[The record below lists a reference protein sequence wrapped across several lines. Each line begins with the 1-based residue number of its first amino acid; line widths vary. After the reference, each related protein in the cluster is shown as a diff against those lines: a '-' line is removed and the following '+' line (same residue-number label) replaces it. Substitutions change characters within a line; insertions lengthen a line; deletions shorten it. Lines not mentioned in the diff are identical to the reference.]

1 MIDSARN
8 ERRVRLA
15 SNGGTYVISAWL
27 DLPVIGIFAVL
38 AIFYGLAAA
47 LFAWLTFWSPLR
59 GKVQSLSGIVAPYF
73 NAIALL
79 FALLTGFLA
88 GDVMDRTRLALRAVQ
103 AESGAL
109 ANLNAL
115 ALASAADTATIRDA
129 LHGYTDAV
137 VNDEWKQMSNGQASP
152 KTEAALAALLRA
164 VADPRMTDA
173 ASQAVHGNF
182 VQLVLKAAEA
192 RSERLALNSRFSG
205 AVRWMT
211 VLLLC
216 LMTQLAIGIV
226 HLERPR
232 AHIAA
237 VFIFSLAAVITL
249 GLIALQEYPFDGPL
263 SVPPTPLEQLL
274 KATAT

>member
-1 MIDSARN
+1 
-8 ERRVRLA
+8 
-15 SNGGTYVISAWL
+15 
-27 DLPVIGIFAVL
+27 
-38 AIFYGLAAA
+38 
-47 LFAWLTFWSPLR
+47 
-59 GKVQSLSGIVAPYF
+59 VQSLSGIVAPYF

-115 ALASAADTATIRDA
+115 ALASAADTAAIRVALRGYMDA
-129 LHGYTDAV
+129 I
-137 VNDEWKQMSNGQASP
+137 VNDEWKQMANGRTSAA
-152 KTEAALAALLRA
+152 TETALAALLHA
-164 VADPRMTDA
+164 VSDPKIAPA

-205 AVRWMT
+205 AVRWTT

-216 LMTQLAIGIV
+216 LMTQLAIGMV

-237 VFIFSLAAVITL
+237 VAIFSLAAVITL

>member
-1 MIDSARN
+1 M
-8 ERRVRLA
+8 
-15 SNGGTYVISAWL
+15 ISAWL
-27 DLPVIGIFAVL
+27 DLPVAGVFAVL
-38 AIFYGLAAA
+38 AVFYGLTAAF
-47 LFAWLTFWSPLR
+47 FAWLTFWSPLR
-59 GKVQSLSGIVAPYF
+59 ARVHSFSGLVPAYF
-73 NAIALL
+73 NAIAVL

-88 GDVMDRTRLALRAVQ
+88 GDIMDRSRLAVRAVE

-115 ALASAADTATIRDA
+115 ARASAADTVAIRDA
-129 LHGYTDAV
+129 LRGYIDAV
-137 VNDEWKQMSNGQASP
+137 VNDEWKQMASGQTSAR
-152 KTEAALAALLRA
+152 TEAALAALLRE
-164 VADPRMTDA
+164 VADPRMARA

-205 AVRWMT
+205 AVRWAT
-211 VLLLC
+211 VLILC
-216 LMTQLAIGIV
+216 LMTQFAIAMV

-237 VFIFSLAAVITL
+237 VAVFSLAAIITL
-249 GLIALQEYPFDGPL
+249 GLIAIQEYPFDGPL

-274 KATAT
+274 RAM